1 MRDAFL
7 FDRRQ
12 ALLGM
17 GAGALGTTCARWL
30 PAFAANVV
38 NDPRRTRHCILLWM
52 SGGPSQTDT
61 FDMKPGH
68 ANGGEFKEVAT
79 RAPGLRFSEH
89 LPKLAEHGERI
100 AVVRS
105 LSTKEG
111 DHARGTQL
119 VRTGHPPMGDVAYPS
134 IACSLAKQLEDESHP
149 LPSYVSVAPLV
160 QVSPASF
167 GPGFLGARYAPAI
180 VGRSGGGPRPG
191 GDALTGNGTGGFVD
205 LKLDDVELPGGVSE
219 MQAVRRMELWTA
231 LERRFLEGQ
240 TAASF
245 EAHHALYRKAA
256 DMMRPEVRAAFDL
269 SGESDEVRTKYG
281 PGTFGQGCLLARR
294 LVEQGV
300 PFVEVS
306 LGDGF
311 SWDTHSDNFAQLKR
325 LSAELDA
332 GWATLMTEL
341 AERNLLDST
350 TILWIGEFGRT
361 PQINAMAGRDHFP
374 NAWSCVLAGGGI
386 AGGQAYGRTSADGT
400 TVEENPVAIG
410 DVLATLSTALGVP
423 PDSENYTPE
432 ERPIKVAEGVAI
444 EQILA

>member
-1 MRDAFL
+1 MSQL
-7 FDRRQ
+7 FQVDRRQ
-12 ALLGM
+12 ALFSM

-30 PAFAANVV
+30 PAFAAEVA

-68 ANGGEFKEVAT
+68 AHGGEFKDVAT

-89 LPKLAEHGERI
+89 LPKLAEHADRI

-134 IACSLAKQLEDESHP
+134 IACSLAKQLADESHP

-160 QVSPASF
+160 GVSPAAF

-180 VGRSGGGPRPG
+180 VGRGGGPSG
-191 GDALTGNGTGGFVD
+191 GNGQGFVD
-205 LKLDDVELPGGVSE
+205 LRLEDVERPAGVTE
-219 MQAVRRMELWTA
+219 IQAARRMELWTA
-231 LERRFLEGQ
+231 LERRFLDGQ

-269 SGESDEVRTKYG
+269 SGEPDEVRRKYG

-300 PFVEVS
+300 PFVEVA
-306 LGDGF
+306 LGDGLG
-311 SWDTHSDNFAQLKR
+311 WDTHADNFTQLR
-325 LSAELDA
+325 TLSAELDA
-332 GWATLMTEL
+332 GWAALMSEL
-341 AERNLLDST
+341 AERDLLDST

-374 NAWSCVLAGGGI
+374 NAWSCALAGGGI
-386 AGGQAYGRTSADGT
+386 AGGQAYGRTSDDGT

-423 PDSENYTPE
+423 PESENYTPE